1 MAIRSDSVLAAL
13 PARYSKFITAL
24 IGLFITY
31 VSIYGW
37 TWHLEPAL
45 IMMGTALGVVG
56 VPNGPPPAIP
66 VPVPVSVSQSET
78 VIEDVPLPEPP
89 LAGGLPPVKRPAT
102 PAAPAQPPP
111 GLNPPV
117 PPHA

>member
-1 MAIRSDSVLAAL
+1 VAFQPDSLLASL
-13 PARYSKFITAL
+13 PARYSKFIASL

-37 TWHLEPAL
+37 TWHLETAL
-45 IMMGTALGVVG
+45 IMIGTALGVVG

-66 VPVPVSVSQSET
+66 VPVPVTETT
-78 VIEDVPLPEPP
+78 VIENAPLPEPP
-89 LAGGLPPVKRPAT
+89 EPEP
-102 PAAPAQPPP
+102 APAHPPA